1 MTEPYPRRGVATLLA
16 LALAALL
23 PTSAAA
29 AERPISV
36 SYVSSSSV
44 YLDAGRADGI
54 GLADRLRVVRRGDTV
69 ALLEVDFVAEH
80 SSSCRIV
87 ESHGEIRTG
96 DRAVRSPDADSGP
109 QPAPAPATTPELDA
123 PAPAP
128 VPVVIQTDEPAGY
141 YRRPRTR
148 TSGVVTLGFRS
159 FDPGFGRSST
169 ESLGRLSLRLREI
182 GGRPWSL
189 RVRGR
194 AREIRRDGYGPS
206 VEERQRSDRLYE
218 LSLAY
223 DPPEGRFAFRLGRLS
238 TGGFSSLGYL
248 DGVLGEIR
256 LGSLFAIGAF
266 GGLRPDLTEFDL
278 GSAGEKYGAYVRFA
292 TRRDGDAPYAE
303 VLLGGA
309 SERAEGG
316 DISRDYVTLESR
328 FGSGSRWWLF
338 QRAEIDLNRGW
349 RREQTGSSS
358 QVTNAALSGS
368 VRLGRALRAT
378 VSYDQR
384 RNYLTW
390 ENRPVLPEEVFTRF
404 FREGG
409 RVALEWQ
416 ARGWSASLGGGLERA
431 RDVDDPTTS
440 AFLSVLK
447 GGAFGRPLLLGGDL
461 SWYQGGVA
469 EGYVASLRAR
479 WSFRAGH
486 DLALTVGGSETSLVE
501 ATLGPS
507 RSNQWVRVSGTLQ
520 LPFRI
525 FLFGE
530 YELSTG
536 DDLEGSRATLEAGY
550 RF

>member
-1 MTEPYPRRGVATLLA
+1 MTDRSPRPSVATAVALLLA
-16 LALAALL
+16 AVLASSL
-23 PTSAAA
+23 PA
-29 AERPISV
+29 AERSISV

-44 YLDAGRADGI
+44 YLDAGRADGLD
-54 GLADRLRVVRRGDTV
+54 LADRLRVVRRGETV

-80 SSSCRIV
+80 SASCRV
-87 ESHGEIRTG
+87 LEAHGEVRSG
-96 DRAVRSPDADSGP
+96 DRVILTASPESENAPSVEAALAP
-109 QPAPAPATTPELDA
+109 TPEPAPI
-123 PAPAP
+123 
-128 VPVVIQTDEPAGY
+128 PVVIQTDDPTSY

-148 TSGVVTLGFRS
+148 VSGVVSLGFRS

-169 ESLGRLSLRLREI
+169 ENQGRLSLRLRDI

-194 AREIRRDGYGPS
+194 AREIRRDGYGAS
-206 VEERQRSDRLYE
+206 VATSQRSDRLYE

-223 DPPEGRFAFRLGRLS
+223 DPPEGRFAFRFGRLS

-248 DGVLGEIR
+248 DGALGEIR
-256 LGSLFAIGAF
+256 LGRLFAIGAF
-266 GGLRPDLTEFDL
+266 GGLRPDLTEIDL

-292 TRRDGDAPYAE
+292 TRREGDAPYAE
-303 VLLGGA
+303 VVVGGA
-309 SERAEGG
+309 SERSKGG
-316 DISRDYVTLESR
+316 EISRDFVTLESR
-328 FGSGSRWWLF
+328 FGAGSRWWIF

-349 RREQTGSSS
+349 RREETGSSS

-368 VRLGRALRAT
+368 LRLSRSLRAT
-378 VSYDQR
+378 LSYDQR
-384 RNYLTW
+384 RSYLTW
-390 ENRPVLPEEVFTRF
+390 ENRPVLPEEVFTRL

-409 RVALEWQ
+409 RLALEWQ
-416 ARGWSASLGGGLERA
+416 SRGWSASLGGGQERA
-431 RDVDDPTTS
+431 RDIDDPTAS
-440 AFLSVLK
+440 AFLSLLK

-461 SWYQGGVA
+461 SWYQGGVV

-486 DLALTVGGSETSLVE
+486 DVALTIGGSETSMVE

-507 RSNQWVRVSGTLQ
+507 RSNQWVRLSGTLQ

-536 DDLEGSRATLEAGY
+536 DDLDGSRATLEAGY